1 MIYVEFTA
9 TEYSSFEDSEVMTVT
24 LKSDPPTNINI
35 SVTVK
40 LTPKSAS
47 GIALLYVFHDYALIL

>member
-1 MIYVEFTA
+1 
-9 TEYSSFEDSEVMTVT
+9 MTVT

-35 SVTVK
+35 SVIVK